1 MKIKVV
7 LELDGD
13 LNDDYANMTFEEI
26 KKQMLKESA
35 GYPIAKVISID
46 EIPDDW
52 EDTLSIPKPV
62 ECKDLV

>member
-13 LNDDYANMTFEEI
+13 LNDEYANMTFEEI

-35 GYPIAKVISID
+35 GNPIAKVISID
-46 EIPDDW
+46 EVK
-52 EDTLSIPKPV
+52 E
-62 ECKDLV
+62 